1 MKILFGI
8 QGTGN
13 GHLSRSREIVRALMA
28 VADVEVL
35 ISGGMHE
42 VSLGLDVPIHHV
54 RGIELAFG
62 TAGRVGYLESWGRLD
77 LAQFLADVRQVPAQ
91 AFDLIIS
98 DFEPVTAWAARI
110 RHHPCLAVSHHAA
123 FLSPLVPRPPRRNP
137 VAEWLMRWYAPTE
150 KAIAFHFQP
159 YESWIQT
166 PIVRQAVRETEV
178 THRGHYTVYLPA
190 YDDTTVIQV
199 LSQVPVRW
207 ETFSKRY
214 RGQPYT
220 QGGITLAPVEA
231 DAFTHSMAGCEGLV
245 CGSGF
250 ETPAE
255 ALHLGK
261 KLLAIPM
268 WGQYEQ
274 ACNAAALRQ
283 MGISTERTLSVDG
296 LTRWIERAT
305 PVHITYPD
313 PIPPVIA
320 TILRIFA
327 RLLDIV
333 H

>member
-13 GHLSRSREIVRALMA
+13 GHLSRSREIVRALMS

-35 ISGGMHE
+35 VSGGMHE

-62 TAGRVGYLESWGRLD
+62 TAGRVGYLASWEHLD
-77 LAQFLADVRQVPAQ
+77 LAQFLADVRQLPVQ

-98 DFEPVTAWAARI
+98 DFEPVTAWAARM

-123 FLSPLVPRPPRRNP
+123 FRSPWVPRPPRRNP
-137 VAEWLMRWYAPTE
+137 VAEWLMRWYAPT
-150 KAIAFHFQP
+150 AHAVGFHFQP
-159 YESWIQT
+159 YEPWIQT
-166 PIVRQAVRETEV
+166 PIVRRAVREAGA

-190 YDDTTVIQV
+190 FDDTTVIHV

-207 ETFSKRY
+207 EIFSKRY
-214 RGQPYT
+214 GGQPST
-220 QGGITLAPVEA
+220 QGAITLAPVAA
-231 DAFTHSMAGCEGLV
+231 DAFTRSLAGCEGLV

-268 WGQYEQ
+268 RGQYEQ

-283 MGISTERTLSVDG
+283 MGVRTEKTLSVEG
-296 LTRWIERAT
+296 LTHWMARAT
-305 PVHITYPD
+305 PVHIHYPD
-313 PIPPVIA
+313 PIPSVIA
-320 TILRIFA
+320 RIQ
-327 RLLDIV
+327 V
-333 H
+333 